1 MYLDPLPSYGI
12 VGCTL
17 FFIYFWPNIKEIV
30 RLYTRRYD
38 VPLFALIVCFVIAVL
53 VHGVLGSHA
62 QLDPDRHAL
71 PHGVLCQR
79 DLCQQRRAERDKR
92 QYRLIMTWRHGLF
105 LEAIEFV
112 RRSTVE

>member
-1 MYLDPLPSYGI
+1 MYLDPLLSYGI

-53 VHGVLGSHA
+53 VHGVLDHTLNWIQTG
-62 QLDPDRHAL
+62 
-71 PHGVLCQR
+71 
-79 DLCQQRRAERDKR
+79 
-92 QYRLIMTWRHGLF
+92 MLF
-105 LEAIEFV
+105 LMVFSASAIYVNNGGQRE
-112 RRSTVE
+112 TNGNID